1 MDYLRGYNKINVTN
15 DKNIEIQVVGWHNY
29 DDHEIYENNV
39 GEDNNFNVLI
49 TGIDSMKRSVAVYVE
64 EFKPFFF
71 IKIPNDWKKSHVSLL
86 VEACKKHYMI
96 DEMYCEDL
104 EKFSIVKRKPFYGYT
119 HDDMFKFAK
128 FVFRNKGAFHAYQN
142 IFRRPFK
149 VYDLFKGEPHYYE
162 LFESSIEPML
172 RMMHV
177 RDIQASGWIRIN
189 AKDYHVNKP
198 SLSNCQYDITV
209 PYKKIVG
216 IKKDSVGDILF
227 AGFDIEADSSHGDF
241 PIAHKDYKKLARDIF
256 NEYINLVNGKSDTI
270 KECILEYILLAF
282 EDCFNQNEIDFVGT
296 CKVPSN
302 LMECVDAILADGFEN
317 VLDVLK
323 RHFKSF
329 DVERLERL
337 SKQLESEHKRLLYIN
352 DKVYLSR
359 QRETLAFVLKLA
371 FNPFYNAANI
381 NVVYT
386 KNNAKPTREM
396 IETVSK
402 EVFRLCSL
410 YTENMKK
417 KKRLNAGKKNLV
429 SRKEKDALREELS
442 GDNYDLSHYIELI
455 NNVMNE
461 HFPPVQGDNLIQ
473 IGTTFQKL
481 GEPDCFLKHIIVLDS
496 CDNISNDE
504 LVRDENKDTEFPLED
519 LKKNIKKYGLEE
531 FSLDGVEDVGGYLK
545 SCAPE
550 EKKRLNDHLIK
561 LNYMRQAT
569 TDKADVIV
577 EVYDNMKDVL
587 LAWTRLIVMSDVD
600 VIVGYNI
607 FGFDFKFMYECA
619 QVCDCVE
626 EFMQIGRM
634 KGLVQKMHVQGHN
647 IKDTNKKQ
655 SQDDMAHNI
664 EMHGRLV
671 IDLFKVVQ
679 TSYNLDSYKLD
690 NVCEKFLY
698 KNKNDLPPKEIFRL
712 QKGDSADRCTIAKY
726 CIIDCVLCNR
736 LLIKLQILMN
746 NIGMSN
752 VCSVPLMYLFLR
764 GQGIKGLSFVSKI
777 CRAKGYLINTLK
789 KQEETSEKYEG
800 AIVLRPTTKIYIDDP
815 VCVADFNSL
824 YPSCMISENLSHDSL
839 AGVYNCYKCIDIDK
853 LEAAGKQC
861 GCYKFDSK
869 YAHVNGVEY
878 VDIQYDIY
886 EYIDDYNAQGLLKK
900 EKKKI
905 KSGIKTCRFA
915 QLPDGKKSI
924 IPEILQELLKQRKNT
939 RKTQKNF
946 PENSFEWNIYEG
958 LQLAYK
964 ITANSIY
971 GLTGAQTS
979 KIYLPEIAA
988 STTATGRNLIKFTKK
1003 HYESHY
1009 DCKVVYGDSVTGD
1022 TPVIIRNKG
1031 IITVATIESLVEQES
1046 DWSKWDEKEQV
1057 QFLGLEVWTESGW
1070 TNVNR
1075 LIRHKTSKKI
1085 YRVLTHTGCVD
1096 VTEDHSLLD
1105 HMGCKIAPKDC
1116 VIGTTLMHSEL
1127 PLLMN
1132 TDVSISEEEA
1142 WAMGFFMA
1150 DGSCGKY
1157 DTKWGIKYSWAIN
1170 NACLDYLNQ
1179 AKDCLEKSTNQ
1190 EFKILDTLKSS
1201 GVYKLVPVGGIK
1213 NIALRYRALLYREKE
1228 KIVPQCI
1235 LEAPL
1240 EVAREFW
1247 NGYYIGDGDKDI
1259 YTRCDAKNKLTCQSL
1274 FMLMTKIGFNV
1285 SLNNRHDKHNI
1296 YRLTATKRKQR
1307 KPCDGIKK
1315 IEEITHL
1322 YKDCYVYDFETEN
1335 HHFQAGIGKMIVH
1348 NTDSVFIRF
1357 NCKDIEGKKLRGL
1370 DAINKSIMYCTEGA
1384 LEVSRQLKKPHNL
1397 EFEKAIFPFI
1407 LISKKRY
1414 HGHYYTSYGSSDYFP
1429 KSMGIVLKRRDN
1441 ANICKEIFGGAI
1453 REIMVKQDLEA
1464 SLQMVKSCLRKLL
1477 DGEYPYDMFVISKTL
1492 RSYYKAP
1499 DTVAH
1504 NVLARRIAR
1513 RDPGN
1518 KPQTNDRVPYI
1529 YIQVPG
1535 DDGKKKILQGDRVEN
1550 PDYAHVM
1557 KLKVDYKFYLEKQV
1571 MQPILQV
1578 FKLDPMYYE
1587 RCRRLFDDTL
1597 MEYELKRTKSRKITD
1612 FFKVVPKKEKDTRKR
1627 TIIIKR
1633 DTLKGE
1639 EDNEDDDED
1648 DNIWGENDDD
1658 LVDMAS
1664 YEF

>member
-1 MDYLRGYNKINVTN
+1 MDYLRGYNKVEITN
-15 DKNIEIQVVGWHNY
+15 NEDLEIQIVGWHNY
-29 DDHEIYENNV
+29 DDHEIDENCD

-49 TGIDSMKRSVAVYVE
+49 TGIDSMKRSVAVYIE

-71 IKIPNDWKKSHVSLL
+71 IQIPNNWKKSHVSLL
-86 VEACKKHYMI
+86 VEACKKHYTI

-128 FVFRNKGAFHAYQN
+128 LVFRNKGSFHAYQN
-142 IFRRPFK
+142 IFRRPLRIR
-149 VYDLFKGEPHYYE
+149 DLFGGQEHYYE
-162 LFESSIEPML
+162 LFESSVEPML

-177 RDIQASGWIRIN
+177 RDIQASGWIRIC

-209 PYKKIVG
+209 PYKKVHG

-282 EDCFNQNEIDFVGT
+282 EDCFNQNEIDYVGT
-296 CKVPSN
+296 CEVPSN
-302 LMECVDAILADGFEN
+302 LMECVDSILADGFEN
-317 VLDVLK
+317 VLGVLK
-323 RHFKSF
+323 RHFKF
-329 DVERLERL
+329 PGIERLA
-337 SKQLESEHKRLLYIN
+337 KQIESEHKRLLYIN

-386 KNNAKPTREM
+386 KGNAKPTREM

-442 GDNYDLSHYIELI
+442 GDDYDLSHYIELI

-504 LVRDENKDTEFPLED
+504 LVRDENKDTEFPLKD
-519 LKKNIKKYGLEE
+519 LEKYIKKHGLEE
-531 FSLDGVEDVGGYLK
+531 FSLSGVEDIGGYLK
-545 SCAPE
+545 SCTPE
-550 EKKRLNDHLIK
+550 EKSRLNDHLIK
-561 LNYMRQAT
+561 LNYMRQAE
-569 TDKADVIV
+569 TDKADVVV

-634 KGLVQKMHVQGHN
+634 KGFVQKMHVQGHN

-712 QKGDSADRCTIAKY
+712 QKGNSADRCTIAKY

-853 LEAAGKQC
+853 LEAAGKKC
-861 GCYKFDSK
+861 ECYKFGSK

-886 EYIDDYNAQGLLKK
+886 DYIDDYNAQGLLKK

-1046 DWSKWDEKEQV
+1046 AWSQWDEKQQV
-1057 QFLGLEVWTESGW
+1057 QFLGLEVWTERGW
-1070 TNVNR
+1070 TKVNR

-1116 VIGTTLMHSEL
+1116 VIGTPLLHSEL
-1127 PLLMN
+1127 PELP
-1132 TDVSISEEEA
+1132 TTHVSNEDA
-1142 WAMGFFMA
+1142 YNL
-1150 DGSCGKY
+1150 GKH
-1157 DTKWGIKYSWAIN
+1157 I
-1170 NACLDYLNQ
+1170 
-1179 AKDCLEKSTNQ
+1179 AKHSV
-1190 EFKILDTLKSS
+1190 I
-1201 GVYKLVPVGGIK
+1201 I
-1213 NIALRYRALLYREKE
+1213 
-1228 KIVPQCI
+1228 PQGI
-1235 LEAPL
+1235 LEAPI
-1240 EVAREFW
+1240 EVAINFW
-1247 NGYYIGDGDKDI
+1247 NGYYSLNSKLIVE
-1259 YTRCDAKNKLTCQSL
+1259 NKLSCQTL
-1274 FMLMTKIGFNV
+1274 YMLMRKIGLDVCIN
-1285 SLNNRHDKHNI
+1285 DTEDG
-1296 YRLTATKRKQR
+1296 YRLTITKR
-1307 KPCDGIKK
+1307 KPCDDIKK

-1322 YKDCYVYDFETEN
+1322 YRDCYVYDFETEN

-1384 LEVSRQLKKPHNL
+1384 LEVSRQLKRPHNL

-1414 HGHYYTSYGSSDYFP
+1414 HGHYYKSYGSSDYFP

-1492 RSYYKAP
+1492 RSYYKNP
-1499 DTVAH
+1499 ESVAH

-1529 YIQVPG
+1529 YVQVPG

-1550 PDYAHVM
+1550 PDYARVM
-1557 KLKVDYKFYLEKQV
+1557 KLNVDYKFYLERQV

-1587 RCRRLFDDTL
+1587 RCKRLFEDTL

-1612 FFKVVPKKEKDTRKR
+1612 FFKVVPKKEKDPRKR

-1633 DTLKGE
+1633 DTLKKREGE
-1639 EDNEDDDED
+1639 GGEDDEVDEVDDEVWGDGIEDN
-1648 DNIWGENDDD
+1648 D

>member
-1 MDYLRGYNKINVTN
+1 MDYLRGKNKIDTN
-15 DKNIEIQVVGWHNY
+15 NGEDIEIQIVGWHNY
-29 DDHEIYENNV
+29 DDHELDEDLM

-49 TGIDSMKRSVAVYVE
+49 TGIDSLKRSVAVYVE
-64 EFKPFFF
+64 NFKPFFF
-71 IKIPNDWKKSHVSLL
+71 IRIPNDWKKSHVSILA
-86 VEACKKHYMI
+86 EACKKHYMI

-128 FVFRNKGAFHAYQN
+128 LVFRNKGAFHAYQN
-142 IFRRPFK
+142 IFRRPLR
-149 VYDLFKGEPHYYE
+149 VRDLFGGQQHYYE
-162 LFESSIEPML
+162 LFESSVEPML

-177 RDIQASGWIRIN
+177 RDIQASGWIRIC

-216 IKKDSVGDILF
+216 IKKDSVGDIVF

-241 PIAHKDYKKLARDIF
+241 PIANKDYKKLARDIF
-256 NEYINLVNGKSDTI
+256 NEYINLFNAKNSSI
-270 KECILEYILLAF
+270 QRHILEYILLAF
-282 EDCFNQNEIDFVGT
+282 EDCFNQNEIDYIGLSD
-296 CKVPSN
+296 VPDN
-302 LMECVDAILADGFEN
+302 LMECADAILCDDFVGVDN
-317 VLDVLK
+317 KLK
-323 RHFKSF
+323 KYFK
-329 DVERLERL
+329 LEKEVCKRFAT
-337 SKQLESEHKRLLYIN
+337 QIVSEHKRLLFIN
-352 DKVYLSR
+352 DKVYLHKK
-359 QRETLAFVLKLA
+359 RETLAFILGLA
-371 FNPFYNAANI
+371 FNPFYNAANV

-386 KNNAKPTREM
+386 KGNAKPGRET
-396 IETVSK
+396 IQTVSR
-402 EVFRLCSL
+402 EVYRLCSL

-442 GDNYDLSHYIELI
+442 GDDYDLSHYIELI
-455 NNVMNE
+455 NTVMNE
-461 HFPPVQGDNLIQ
+461 QFPAVQGDNLIQ

-481 GEPDCFLKHIIVLDS
+481 GEPDCFLKHIIVLDT

-504 LVRDENKDTEFPLED
+504 LVRDENKDTEFPLEE
-519 LKKNIKKYGLEE
+519 LEKHIKQHGLEE
-531 FSLDGVEDVGGYLK
+531 FSLENVEDIGGYLK
-545 SCAPE
+545 SCSKE
-550 EKKRLNDHLIK
+550 EKGRLNDHLIK
-561 LNYMRQAT
+561 LNYLRQAE
-569 TDKADVIV
+569 TDKADVVV
-577 EVYDNMKDVL
+577 EVYHNMKDVL
-587 LAWTRLIVMSDVD
+587 LAWTRLIVLSDVD

-671 IDLFKVVQ
+671 IDLFKVIQ

-690 NVCEKFLY
+690 SVCEKFLY

-712 QKGDSADRCTIAKY
+712 QKGDSEDRCTIAKY

-777 CRAKGYLINTLK
+777 CRNKGYLINTLK

-800 AIVLRPTTKIYIDDP
+800 AIVLKPTTKIYIEDP

-853 LEAAGKQC
+853 LEAVGKRC
-861 GCYKFDSK
+861 ECYKFVSK
-869 YAHVNGVEY
+869 YAHIGGVEY

-886 EYIDDYNAQGLLKK
+886 DYIDDYNSQGMVKK

-1009 DCKVVYGDSVTGD
+1009 DCKVVYGD
-1022 TPVIIRNKG
+1022 
-1031 IITVATIESLVEQES
+1031 
-1046 DWSKWDEKEQV
+1046 
-1057 QFLGLEVWTESGW
+1057 
-1070 TNVNR
+1070 
-1075 LIRHKTSKKI
+1075 
-1085 YRVLTHTGCVD
+1085 
-1096 VTEDHSLLD
+1096 
-1105 HMGCKIAPKDC
+1105 
-1116 VIGTTLMHSEL
+1116 
-1127 PLLMN
+1127 
-1132 TDVSISEEEA
+1132 
-1142 WAMGFFMA
+1142 
-1150 DGSCGKY
+1150 
-1157 DTKWGIKYSWAIN
+1157 
-1170 NACLDYLNQ
+1170 
-1179 AKDCLEKSTNQ
+1179 
-1190 EFKILDTLKSS
+1190 
-1201 GVYKLVPVGGIK
+1201 
-1213 NIALRYRALLYREKE
+1213 
-1228 KIVPQCI
+1228 
-1235 LEAPL
+1235 
-1240 EVAREFW
+1240 
-1247 NGYYIGDGDKDI
+1247 
-1259 YTRCDAKNKLTCQSL
+1259 
-1274 FMLMTKIGFNV
+1274 
-1285 SLNNRHDKHNI
+1285 
-1296 YRLTATKRKQR
+1296 
-1307 KPCDGIKK
+1307 
-1315 IEEITHL
+1315 
-1322 YKDCYVYDFETEN
+1322 
-1335 HHFQAGIGKMIVH
+1335 
-1348 NTDSVFIRF
+1348 TDSVFIRF
-1357 NCKDIEGKKLRGL
+1357 NCKDIHGKKLRGL

-1384 LEVSRQLKKPHNL
+1384 LEISRQLKRPHNL

-1414 HGHYYTSYGSSDYFP
+1414 HGHYYTSYGSSSYAP

-1492 RSYYKAP
+1492 RSYYKNP
-1499 DTVAH
+1499 DSVAH

-1529 YIQVPG
+1529 YVQVPG

-1557 KLKVDYKFYLEKQV
+1557 KLKMDYKFYLERQV

-1587 RCRRLFDDTL
+1587 RCKRLFDDTL
-1597 MEYELKRTKSRKITD
+1597 MEYELKRTKSQKITD
-1612 FFKVVPKKEKDTRKR
+1612 FFKVIPKKEKDTRKK

-1633 DTLKGE
+1633 DTLKMDEGGDGDD
-1639 EDNEDDDED
+1639 EDNEVDDVWGDGIA
-1648 DNIWGENDDD
+1648 DND
-1658 LVDMAS
+1658 LVDLAS

>member
-1 MDYLRGYNKINVTN
+1 MDYLRGNNKGDASNEE
-15 DKNIEIQVVGWHNY
+15 DIEIQIVGWHNY
-29 DDHEIYENNV
+29 DDHELDEELT
-39 GEDNNFNVLI
+39 GEDNEFNVLI
-49 TGIDSMKRSVAVYVE
+49 TGIDSLKRSVAVYVE
-64 EFKPFFF
+64 GFKPFFF
-71 IKIPNDWKKSHVSLL
+71 IQIPNDWKKSHVSILA
-86 VEACKKHYMI
+86 EACKKHYMI

-128 FVFRNKGAFHAYQN
+128 LVFRNKGAFHAYQN
-142 IFRRPFK
+142 IFRRPLR
-149 VYDLFKGEPHYYE
+149 VRDLFGGQEHYYE
-162 LFESSIEPML
+162 LFESSVEPML

-177 RDIQASGWIRIN
+177 RDIQASGWIRVC

-216 IKKDSVGDILF
+216 IKKDAVGDILF

-282 EDCFNQNEIDFVGT
+282 EDCFNQNEIDYIGLSVVPKNLKECAEAILIADFVGLENILKKYFKLEKEV
-296 CKVPSN
+296 CKR
-302 LMECVDAILADGFEN
+302 LATQI
-317 VLDVLK
+317 V
-323 RHFKSF
+323 
-329 DVERLERL
+329 
-337 SKQLESEHKRLLYIN
+337 SEHKRLLYIN
-352 DKVYLSR
+352 DKVYLHR
-359 QRETLAFVLKLA
+359 QRETLAFILKLA
-371 FNPFYNAANI
+371 FNPFYNAASV

-386 KNNAKPTREM
+386 KNNDKPSREA
-396 IETVSK
+396 IEAVSK

-417 KKRLNAGKKNLV
+417 KKRLNAGKKNLI
-429 SRKEKDALREELS
+429 SRKEKDALREELA
-442 GDNYDLSHYIELI
+442 GDDYDLSHYIELI

-461 HFPPVQGDNLIQ
+461 QFPAVQGDNLIQ

-496 CDNISNDE
+496 CDDISNDE

-519 LKKNIKKYGLEE
+519 LENYIKQHGLEE
-531 FSLDGVEDVGGYLK
+531 FSLDNVEDIGGYLK
-545 SCAPE
+545 SCTPE
-550 EKKRLNDHLIK
+550 EKRRLNDHLIK
-561 LNYMRQAT
+561 LNYMRQAE
-569 TDKADVIV
+569 TDKADVVV

-587 LAWTRLIVMSDVD
+587 LAWTRLIVLSDVD
-600 VIVGYNI
+600 VIIGYNI

-626 EFMQIGRM
+626 EFMQIGKM

-655 SQDDMAHNI
+655 SMDDMAHNI

-671 IDLFKVVQ
+671 IDLFKVIQ

-712 QKGDSADRCTIAKY
+712 QKGDSGDRCTIAKY

-853 LEAAGKQC
+853 LEAAGKHC

-869 YAHVNGVEY
+869 YAHIKEVEY

-886 EYIDDYNAQGLLKK
+886 DYIDDYNAQGMVKK

-924 IPEILQELLKQRKNT
+924 IPEILQEFLKQRKNT
-939 RKTQKNF
+939 RKIQKNF
-946 PENSFEWNIYEG
+946 PEKSFEWNIYEG

-988 STTATGRNLIKFTKK
+988 STTATGRNLIKITKK

-1022 TPVIIRNKG
+1022 TPVIIRNRG
-1031 IITVATIESLVEQES
+1031 VVTVATMESLVEREK
-1046 DWSKWDEKEQV
+1046 DWSEYDEKQQV
-1057 QFLGLEVWTESGW
+1057 TFIGLEVWTERGW
-1070 TNVNR
+1070 TKVNR
-1075 LIRHKTSKKI
+1075 LIRHKTNKKI

-1105 HMGCKIAPKDC
+1105 HSGRKIAPKDC
-1116 VIGTTLMHSEL
+1116 VVGTSLLYSEL
-1127 PLLMN
+1127 PILKETN
-1132 TDVSISEEEA
+1132 VSVTAIEA

-1157 DTKWGIKYSWAIN
+1157 VTKWGIKYSWAIN

-1179 AKDCLEKSTNQ
+1179 AKDYLKKSTNQ

-1201 GVYKLVPVGGIK
+1201 GVYKLVPVGGMK
-1213 NIALRYRALLYREKE
+1213 NITLKYRALVYREKE

-1240 EVAREFW
+1240 EIAREFW

-1274 FMLMTKIGFNV
+1274 YMLMTKIGFKV
-1285 SLNNRHDKHNI
+1285 SLNNRTDKQNI

-1307 KPCDGIKK
+1307 KPCDSIKK
-1315 IEEITHL
+1315 IEEVTHL
-1322 YKDCYVYDFETEN
+1322 YHSCYVYDFETEN

-1357 NCKDIEGKKLRGL
+1357 NCKDLNGKKLHGL
-1370 DAINKSIMYCTEGA
+1370 DAINKSIMHCTEGA
-1384 LEVSRQLKKPHNL
+1384 LAISRQLKKPHNL
-1397 EFEKAIFPFI
+1397 EFEKSIFPFI

-1414 HGHYYTSYGSSDYFP
+1414 HGHYYTEYGSSKYSP

-1441 ANICKEIFGGAI
+1441 ANICKEIFGNAI
-1453 REIMVKQDLEA
+1453 REIMLKQDLEA
-1464 SLQMVKSCLRKLL
+1464 SLQMIKNCLRKLL
-1477 DGEYPYDMFVISKTL
+1477 DGEYPYEMFIISKTL

-1529 YIQVPG
+1529 YVQVSG
-1535 DDGKKKILQGDRVEN
+1535 DDGKKRILQGDRVEN
-1550 PDYAHVM
+1550 PDYARVM
-1557 KLKVDYKFYLEKQV
+1557 KLKIDYKFYLERQV

-1578 FKLDPMYYE
+1578 FKLDSRYYE
-1587 RCRRLFDDTL
+1587 KCKKLFDNTL
-1597 MEYELKRTKSRKITD
+1597 MEYETKRNKNQKITA
-1612 FFKVVPKKEKDTRKR
+1612 FFKVVPKTEKSFNPSKKSEKEEEEEEEEEENNEE
-1627 TIIIKR
+1627 
-1633 DTLKGE
+1633 E
-1639 EDNEDDDED
+1639 EDNEE
-1648 DNIWGENDDD
+1648 EEKVD
-1658 LVDMAS
+1658 LVS

>member
-1 MDYLRGYNKINVTN
+1 MNYLRGFNKCTVNN
-15 DKNIEIQVVGWHNY
+15 SEELEIQLVGWHCY
-29 DDHEIYENNV
+29 DDNELDEN
-39 GEDNNFNVLI
+39 ETDINFNVLLS
-49 TGIDSMKRSVAVYVE
+49 GIDSQKRSVCVFVE
-64 EFKPFFF
+64 DFQPFFY
-71 IKIPNDWKKSHVSLL
+71 IKIPNNWKRSDLKIL
-86 VEACKKHYMI
+86 VEYCKRHYSI
-96 DEMYCEDL
+96 DEIYANDL
-104 EKFSIVKRKPFYGYT
+104 VEFQLVKRKPFYGYT
-119 HDDMFKFAK
+119 HDDMFKFGK
-128 FVFRNKGAFHAYQN
+128 LIFKNQGSFRQYQR
-142 IFRRPFK
+142 IFQKYVTVPG
-149 VYDLFKGEPHYYE
+149 LFNSSKHYYE
-162 LFESSIEPML
+162 LFESSVEPML
-172 RMMHV
+172 RMMHI
-177 RDIQASGWIRIN
+177 RDIQASGWIRIPP
-189 AKDYHVNKP
+189 KKYTVNKEEK
-198 SLSNCQYDITV
+198 SNCQYDITV
-209 PYKKIVG
+209 SYKNVYG
-216 IKKDSVGDILF
+216 IKKDSVGDIIF

-256 NEYINLVNGKSDTI
+256 NEYINLVNEKNTMI
-270 KECILEYILLAF
+270 QEYILNYICLAF
-282 EDCFNQNEIDFVGT
+282 EDCFNQNEIDYIG
-296 CKVPSN
+296 CDNVPDN
-302 LMECVDAILADGFEN
+302 LMDCVDAILDADFQNVFEI
-317 VLDVLK
+317 LCDY
-323 RHFKSF
+323 FKLPG
-329 DVERLERL
+329 LERL
-337 SKQLESEHKRLLYIN
+337 SKQIESEHKRLRYIN
-352 DKVYLSR
+352 DKVYLTR
-359 QRETLAFVLKLA
+359 QRETLAFILKLA
-371 FNPFYNAANI
+371 FDPLYNAASV

-386 KNNAKPTREM
+386 KNNVKPSKSV
-396 IETVSK
+396 IEKVSQ
-402 EVFRLCSL
+402 EVYKLCSL

-429 SRKEKDALREELS
+429 SRKEKDDLREELS
-442 GDNYDLSHYIELI
+442 SETYDISHYIELI
-455 NNVMNE
+455 NTVMNE
-461 HFPPVQGDNLIQ
+461 HFPSVQGDNLIQ

-481 GEPDCFLKHIIVLDS
+481 NEPDCFLKHIIVLDT
-496 CDNISNDE
+496 CDSISNDE
-504 LVRDENKDTEFPLED
+504 LVRDENKDTLFPLND
-519 LKKNIKKYGLEE
+519 LEKFVKKYGLENFLYSDKNISDLSHE
-531 FSLDGVEDVGGYLK
+531 QRQK
-545 SCAPE
+545 I
-550 EKKRLNDHLIK
+550 NDKVIE
-561 LNYMRQAT
+561 LNYKEQCK
-569 TDKADVIV
+569 TDNADVVV
-577 EVYDNMKDVL
+577 EVYHNMKDVL
-587 LAWTRLIVMSDVD
+587 LAWTRLIVLSDVD
-600 VIVGYNI
+600 VLVGYNI

-619 QVCDCVE
+619 QVCDCVD

-634 KGLVQKMHVQGHN
+634 KGFVQKMHVQGHN
-647 IKDTNKKQ
+647 IKDKNKKQ
-655 SQDDMAHNI
+655 STDDMAHNI

-671 IDLFKVVQ
+671 IDLFKVIQ

-690 NVCEKFLY
+690 NVCETFLY
-698 KNKNDLPPKEIFRL
+698 KNKNDLPPKEIFRM
-712 QKGDSADRCTIAKY
+712 QKGNSADRCIIAKY

-777 CRAKGYLINTLK
+777 CRSKGYLINTLK

-800 AIVLRPTTKIYIDDP
+800 AIVLKPTTKIYIEDP

-839 AGVYNCYKCIDIDK
+839 AGVYNCYKCKDIEKMESKDEK
-853 LEAAGKQC
+853 C
-861 GCYKFDSK
+861 TCYEFDSK
-869 YAHVNGVEY
+869 VWKYAYIEGVEY

-886 EYIDDYNAQGLLKK
+886 DYIDDYNAQGLLKK

-915 QLPDGKKSI
+915 QLSEGKKSI
-924 IPEILQELLKQRKNT
+924 VPEILQELLKQRKNT
-939 RKTQKNF
+939 RKIQKKF
-946 PENSFEWNIYEG
+946 PEKSFEWNIYEG

-1003 HYESHY
+1003 HYETNY

-1022 TPVIIRNKG
+1022 TPVVIRNRG
-1031 IITVATIESLVEQES
+1031 VVTVATMESLVEQES
-1046 DWSKWDEKEQV
+1046 SWSDYDEKQQV
-1057 QFLGLEVWTESGW
+1057 SFVGLEVWTERGW
-1070 TNVNR
+1070 TKVNR
-1075 LIRHKTSKKI
+1075 LIRHKTNKKI

-1105 HMGCKIAPKDC
+1105 HSGRKIAPKDC
-1116 VIGTTLMHSEL
+1116 VVGTTLLHSEL
-1127 PLLMN
+1127 PLLMETN
-1132 TDVSISEEEA
+1132 VSVTAIEA

-1157 DTKWGIKYSWAIN
+1157 VTKWGIKYSWAIN

-1179 AKDCLEKSTNQ
+1179 AKDCLKRSTNQ

-1201 GVYKLVPVGGIK
+1201 GVYKLVPVGGMK
-1213 NIALRYRALLYREKE
+1213 NITLKYRALVYREKE

-1240 EVAREFW
+1240 EIAREFW

-1274 FMLMTKIGFNV
+1274 YMLMTKIGFRV
-1285 SLNNRHDKHNI
+1285 SLNNRTDKQNI

-1315 IEEITHL
+1315 IEEVTHL
-1322 YKDCYVYDFETEN
+1322 YNNCYVYDFETEN

-1348 NTDSVFIRF
+1348 NTDSVFIKF
-1357 NCKDIEGKKLRGL
+1357 NCKDIHGQKLHGL
-1370 DAINKSIMYCTEGA
+1370 DAINKSIMHCTEGA
-1384 LEVSRQLKKPHNL
+1384 LAISRQLKKPHNL

-1414 HGHYYTSYGSSDYFP
+1414 HGHYYTEYGSSSYFP

-1441 ANICKEIFGGAI
+1441 ANICKEVFGNAI
-1453 REIMVKQDLEA
+1453 HEIMANQDLEA
-1464 SLQMVKSCLRKLL
+1464 SLNTIKRCLRDLL
-1477 DGEYPYDMFVISKTL
+1477 DGKYPYDMFVISKTL

-1550 PDYAHVM
+1550 PVFAREN

-1578 FKLDPMYYE
+1578 FKLHPVYYE
-1587 RCRRLFDDTL
+1587 KCKKLFDDTL
-1597 MEYELKRTKSRKITD
+1597 MEYELKRTKSQKITN
-1612 FFKVVPKKEKDTRKR
+1612 FFKVIPKETVVKVQKIEDEVMEKDT
-1627 TIIIKR
+1627 
-1633 DTLKGE
+1633 DS
-1639 EDNEDDDED
+1639 EDDFE
-1648 DNIWGENDDD
+1648 EEEEK
-1658 LVDMAS
+1658 VDMSS

>member
-1 MDYLRGYNKINVTN
+1 MHYLRGNNQLNVSNNKE
-15 DKNIEIQVVGWHNY
+15 IEMQIVGWHNY
-29 DDHEIYENNV
+29 DNNELNDKDEEENC
-39 GEDNNFNVLI
+39 FNVLI
-49 TGIDSMKRSVAVYVE
+49 SGIDSNKNSLCIYVE
-64 EFKPFFF
+64 DFQPFFYV
-71 IKIPNDWKKSHVSLL
+71 KVPNNWKKLDVSTLAKYCKNHYAVADSYSDDL
-86 VEACKKHYMI
+86 V
-96 DEMYCEDL
+96 MYQL
-104 EKFSIVKRKPFYGYT
+104 IKRKPFYGYT
-119 HDDMFKFAK
+119 HNDMFKFAK
-128 FVFRNKGAFHAYQN
+128 LVFLNKGAFHAYQRVFN
-142 IFRRPFK
+142 RPIK
-149 VYDLFKGEPHYYE
+149 LEGLYNGYLEV
-162 LFESSIEPML
+162 FEGSVEPML

-177 RDIQASGWIRIN
+177 RDIQASGWIRID
-189 AKDYHVNKP
+189 AKKYVVNKP
-198 SLSNCQYDITV
+198 RLSNCQYDITMS
-209 PYKKIVG
+209 YKDLHG
-216 IKKDSVGDILF
+216 IKKDAIGDILF

-241 PIAHKDYKKLARDIF
+241 PIAKKDYKKLARDIF
-256 NEYINLVNGKSDTI
+256 NEYINLVKKSNTQL
-270 KECILEYILLAF
+270 KNYFQTFLELAF
-282 EDCFNQNEIDFVGT
+282 EDCFNQNQIDYINREPLSDQELHDLVEAT
-296 CKVPSN
+296 YP
-302 LMECVDAILADGFEN
+302 LL
-317 VLDVLK
+317 
-323 RHFKSF
+323 
-329 DVERLERL
+329 VERRLYDMKKIIEKVVETDCTMLATQLDSERR
-337 SKQLESEHKRLLYIN
+337 RLISIN

-359 QRETLAFVLKLA
+359 PKETYQFMLDLA
-371 FNPFYNAANI
+371 FNPYYNASNI

-386 KNNAKPTREM
+386 KNNAKPSDTT
-396 IETVSK
+396 IEKVANEILK
-402 EVFRLCSL
+402 CCIE
-410 YTENMKK
+410 YTETMKK
-417 KKRLNAGKKNLV
+417 KVRLNANKKNLI
-429 SRKEKDALREELS
+429 SRKEKDDLREELS
-442 GDNYDLSHYIELI
+442 SENYDISYYIEKM
-455 NNVMNE
+455 NVIMNE
-461 HFPPVQGDNLIQ
+461 NFPPVIGDNLIQ

-481 GEPDCFLKHIIVLDS
+481 GEPDCFLKHIIVLDT
-496 CDNISNDE
+496 CDTINNDE
-504 LVRDENKDTEFPLED
+504 LIKDENKDTVFPLKEIESAV
-519 LKKNIKKYGLEE
+519 KKHGLDTFELE
-531 FSLDGVEDVGGYLK
+531 SIE
-545 SCAPE
+545 SI
-550 EKKRLNDHLIK
+550 EKEKERCNAKCIE
-561 LNYMRQAT
+561 LNYKEQCK
-569 TDKADVIV
+569 TDKAEVVV

-600 VIVGYNI
+600 VLIGYNI

-634 KGLVQKMHVQGHN
+634 KGFVQKMHVQGHN

-655 SQDDMAHNI
+655 SMDDMAHNI

-671 IDLFKVVQ
+671 IDLFKVIQ

-712 QKGDSADRCTIAKY
+712 QKGDSEDRCTIAKY
-726 CIIDCVLCNR
+726 CLIDCVLCNR
-736 LLIKLQILMN
+736 LLIKLQLLVN

-777 CRAKGYLINTLK
+777 CREKGYLINNLK

-800 AIVLRPTTKIYIDDP
+800 AIVLKPTTKIYIDDP

-853 LEAAGKQC
+853 LESNDEKC
-861 GCYKFDSK
+861 NCYKFDSK
-869 YAHVNGVEY
+869 YAHIKEVEY

-886 EYIDDYNAQGLLKK
+886 DYIDDYNSQGMVKK

-924 IPEILQELLKQRKNT
+924 IPEILQELLKHRKNT

-964 ITANSIY
+964 ITANSFY

-988 STTATGRNLIKFTKK
+988 STTATGRNLIKITKK

-1022 TPVIIRNKG
+1022 TPVIIRNRG
-1031 IITVATIESLVEQES
+1031 VVTVASIESLVEREK
-1046 DWSKWDEKEQV
+1046 DWSEYDEKQQV
-1057 QFLGLEVWTESGW
+1057 TFIGLEVWTERGW
-1070 TNVNR
+1070 TKVNR
-1075 LIRHKTSKKI
+1075 LIRHKTNKKI

-1105 HMGCKIAPKDC
+1105 HSGRKIAPKDC
-1116 VIGTTLMHSEL
+1116 VVGTALLHSEL
-1127 PLLMN
+1127 PILKETN
-1132 TDVSISEEEA
+1132 VSVTAIEA

-1157 DTKWGIKYSWAIN
+1157 VTKWGIKYSWAIN

-1179 AKDCLEKSTNQ
+1179 AKDYLKKSTNQ

-1201 GVYKLVPVGGIK
+1201 GVYKLVPVGGMK
-1213 NIALRYRALLYREKE
+1213 NITLKYRALVYREKE

-1240 EVAREFW
+1240 EIAREFW

-1274 FMLMTKIGFNV
+1274 YMLMTKIGFKV
-1285 SLNNRHDKHNI
+1285 SLNNRTDKQNI

-1307 KPCDGIKK
+1307 KPCDSIKK
-1315 IEEITHL
+1315 IEEVTHL
-1322 YKDCYVYDFETEN
+1322 YHSCYVYDFETEN

-1357 NCKDIEGKKLRGL
+1357 NCKDLNGKKLHGL
-1370 DAINKSIMYCTEGA
+1370 DAINKSIMHCTEGA
-1384 LEVSRQLKKPHNL
+1384 LAISRQLKKPHNL
-1397 EFEKAIFPFI
+1397 EFEKSIFPFI

-1414 HGHYYTSYGSSDYFP
+1414 HGHYYTEYGSSKYSP

-1441 ANICKEIFGGAI
+1441 ANICKEIFGNAI
-1453 REIMVKQDLEA
+1453 REIMLKQDLEA
-1464 SLQMVKSCLRKLL
+1464 SLQMIKNCLRKLL
-1477 DGEYPYDMFVISKTL
+1477 DGEYPYEMFIISKTL

-1529 YIQVPG
+1529 YVQVSG
-1535 DDGKKKILQGDRVEN
+1535 DDGKKRILQGDRVEN
-1550 PDYAHVM
+1550 PDYARVM
-1557 KLKVDYKFYLEKQV
+1557 KLKIDYKFYLERQV

-1578 FKLDPMYYE
+1578 FKLDSRYYE
-1587 RCRRLFDDTL
+1587 KCKKLFDNTL
-1597 MEYELKRTKSRKITD
+1597 MEYETKRNKNQKITA
-1612 FFKVVPKKEKDTRKR
+1612 FFKVVPKTEKSFNPSKKSEKEEEEEEEEEENNEE
-1627 TIIIKR
+1627 
-1633 DTLKGE
+1633 E
-1639 EDNEDDDED
+1639 EDNEE
-1648 DNIWGENDDD
+1648 EEKVD
-1658 LVDMAS
+1658 LVS